1 MPKFLL
7 NANLSRETKDFLKIL
22 GYEAETVAK
31 FSLGKAKDQ
40 EIVKF
45 AQKHGYIIIT
55 LDMDFGEIYYFASQP
70 PIGIVILKLKN
81 QTIESVNN
89 SLKTLHKI
97 GVLEKKQFQKSL
109 IIFNGKKVRVTKK

>member
-81 QTIESVNN
+81 QM
-89 SLKTLHKI
+89 
-97 GVLEKKQFQKSL
+97 EKKKHGLVSKLQKQQ
-109 IIFNGKKVRVTKK
+109 N